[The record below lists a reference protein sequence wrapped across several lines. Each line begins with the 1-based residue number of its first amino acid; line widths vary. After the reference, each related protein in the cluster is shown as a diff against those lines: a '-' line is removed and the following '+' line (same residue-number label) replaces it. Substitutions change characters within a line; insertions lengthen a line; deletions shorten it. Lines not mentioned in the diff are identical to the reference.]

1 VQMCS
6 EGVDGGRWFFR
17 CLRAWVILP
26 NIRLLNMFLF
36 FSATNKTYFFQ
47 SSVAPKNHG
56 FVWWV
61 DPAPIHPHQDYI
73 YYLQNRIFDLEMAVS
88 DGNKDEEEDE
98 DSNGAGSQEAPCSD
112 PYCNY
117 PCHKKN
123 GPLSPPPPPPTMG
136 GYYGEGS
143 TQFATWEQY

>member
-1 VQMCS
+1 MCFS
-6 EGVDGGRWFFR
+6 S
-17 CLRAWVILP
+17 
-26 NIRLLNMFLF
+26 
-36 FSATNKTYFFQ
+36 FSATNKTYFLQ
-47 SSVAPKNHG
+47 CSDALENRR
-56 FVWWV
+56 FVRWV

-112 PYCNY
+112 AYYNC

-123 GPLSPPPPPPTMG
+123 GPPSPLPPPPTME

-143 TQFATWEQY
+143 TQFAMWEQY